1 MKATRVKP
9 MMDQGTLGAAIKRC
23 TTVRDLETIQAYM
36 IRTNLTQDS
45 FLVSKLIESYAI
57 TLPTTTR
64 QMAHAHKL
72 FSWTHQPNLFM
83 WNTIIRGYSIN
94 GSSSLKAIALY
105 KDMHLSG
112 ISSNSFTFGFVL
124 KACCNLPRLVE
135 GKMVHSQV
143 LKMGL
148 DYETHVV
155 NGLIKLYATCG
166 CLDEARDL
174 FDEMLER
181 DLVSWSTMVS
191 GYTQNGR
198 SNEALVLFREMQ
210 ALNVRADEFTLASVV
225 GACGDMGAFD
235 LGKWVHSYIDK
246 EGIDI
251 DIVLGTSLVDM
262 YSKCGSLDDAIRV
275 FEGMSKRDVMAWST
289 MIGGYAIH
297 GFGEKA
303 LKVFHAMKSANVRP
317 NSVTFTSVLCACSH
331 SGLIKEGCQYFN
343 SMSSDYGILPQ
354 IEHYGCMVDLFCRAG
369 LVLRAHEFIRKMPV
383 VPNAVLWRTLLGA
396 CRTHGHKELGES
408 ISREVLVLE
417 PHSAE
422 NYVLVS
428 NVYASL
434 GRWSSVSNIRS
445 LMKDKKA
452 KKQHGCSSIEVGF
465 VVHQFV
471 MGDESHPETGEI
483 YRMLDQMA
491 RKLKLEGH
499 VATTTDVLHDIDEE
513 EKEHALGL
521 HSERLAIAYG
531 LLHLSKDSKI
541 RIVKNL
547 RVCSDCHSIIKLIS
561 SVYKRDI
568 IVRDRI
574 RFHHFR
580 EGKCSCNDYW

>member
-1 MKATRVKP
+1 M
-9 MMDQGTLGAAIKRC
+9 AAIKRC

-36 IRTNLTQDS
+36 IRTNFTQDS
-45 FLVSKLIESYAI
+45 FLLSKLIESYAI
-57 TLPTTTR
+57 TLPIR
-64 QMAHAHKL
+64 KIAHAYKL

-94 GSSSLKAIALY
+94 DLSSLKAIALY

-124 KACCNLPRLVE
+124 KACCNLPRLEE

-143 LKMGL
+143 LKIGL

-155 NGLIKLYATCG
+155 NGLLKLYTTCG
-166 CLDEARDL
+166 RVYEARDL
-174 FDEMLER
+174 FDEMSER

-191 GYTQNGR
+191 GYVQNGC
-198 SNEALVLFREMQ
+198 SNEALVLFKQMQ
-210 ALNVRADEFTLASVV
+210 AQNVKADEFTLASVV
-225 GACGDMGAFD
+225 GACGDMGALD

-262 YSKCGSLDDAIRV
+262 YSKCGSLDNAIRV

-331 SGLIKEGCQYFN
+331 SGLVKEGCQYFN
-343 SMSSDYGILPQ
+343 SMSLEYGITPQ

-369 LVLRAHEFIRKMPV
+369 LVLRAHKFIQEMPIK
-383 VPNAVLWRTLLGA
+383 PNAVLWRTLLGA
-396 CRTHGHKELGES
+396 CKTHGYKELGES
-408 ISREVLVLE
+408 ITREVLELE

-434 GRWSSVSNIRS
+434 GRWSSVSKVRS
-445 LMKDKKA
+445 QMKHKKA
-452 KKQHGCSSIEVGF
+452 KRQHGWSSIEMGF

-471 MGDESHPETGEI
+471 MGDELHPEIRHI
-483 YRMLDQMA
+483 YQMLDQMA
-491 RKLKLEGH
+491 KKLKQEGH
-499 VATTTDVLHDIDEE
+499 VATTIDVLHDIDEE
-513 EKEHALGL
+513 EKEHALGF

-531 LLHLSKDSKI
+531 LLRLSKDSPI

-547 RVCSDCHSIIKLIS
+547 RVCTDCHSVIKLIS

>member
-1 MKATRVKP
+1 
-9 MMDQGTLGAAIKRC
+9 MDQGTLVVAIKRC

-36 IRTNLTQDS
+36 IRTNFTQDS
-45 FLVSKLIESYAI
+45 FLLSKLIESYAI
-57 TLPTTTR
+57 TLPIR
-64 QMAHAHKL
+64 QIAHAYKL

-94 GSSSLKAIALY
+94 DSSSLKAIALY

-124 KACCNLPRLVE
+124 KACCNLPRLEE
-135 GKMVHSQV
+135 GKMLHSQV

-155 NGLIKLYATCG
+155 NGLIKLYTTCG
-166 CLDEARDL
+166 RVDEAHDL
-174 FDEMLER
+174 FDEMPER

-191 GYTQNGR
+191 GYVQNGC
-198 SNEALVLFREMQ
+198 SNEALVLFKQMQ
-210 ALNVRADEFTLASVV
+210 AQNVKADEFTLASVV
-225 GACGDMGAFD
+225 GACGDMGALD

-262 YSKCGSLDDAIRV
+262 YSKCGSLDNAIRV

-289 MIGGYAIH
+289 MIGGCAIH

-331 SGLIKEGCQYFN
+331 SGLVEEGRQYFN
-343 SMSSDYGILPQ
+343 SMSLEYGITPQ

-369 LVLRAHEFIRKMPV
+369 LVLRAHKFIQKMPIK
-383 VPNAVLWRTLLGA
+383 PNAVLWRTLLGA
-396 CRTHGHKELGES
+396 CKTHGYKELSES
-408 ISREVLVLE
+408 ITREVLELE

-434 GRWSSVSNIRS
+434 GRWSSVSKVRS
-445 LMKDKKA
+445 QMKHKKA
-452 KKQHGCSSIEVGF
+452 KKQHGWSSIEMGF

-471 MGDESHPETGEI
+471 MGDELHPEIRQI
-483 YRMLDQMA
+483 YPMLDQMA
-491 RKLKLEGH
+491 KKLKQEGH
-499 VATTTDVLHDIDEE
+499 VATTIDVLHDIDEE
-513 EKEHALGL
+513 EKEHALGF

-531 LLHLSKDSKI
+531 LLRLSKDSPI

-547 RVCSDCHSIIKLIS
+547 RVCADCHSVIKLIS

>member
-1 MKATRVKP
+1 
-9 MMDQGTLGAAIKRC
+9 MDQGTLVAAIKRC
-23 TTVRDLETIQAYM
+23 ATVRDLETIQAYM
-36 IRTNLTQDS
+36 IRTNFTQDS
-45 FLVSKLIESYAI
+45 FLLSKLIESYAV
-57 TLPTTTR
+57 TLPIR
-64 QMAHAHKL
+64 KIAHAYKL

-94 GSSSLKAIALY
+94 DSSSLKAIALY

-124 KACCNLPRLVE
+124 KACYNLPRLEE

-155 NGLIKLYATCG
+155 NGLIKLYTTCG
-166 CLDEARDL
+166 RVDAARDL
-174 FDEMLER
+174 FDEMSER

-191 GYTQNGR
+191 GYVQNGC
-198 SNEALVLFREMQ
+198 SNEALVLFKQMQ
-210 ALNVRADEFTLASVV
+210 AQNVKADEFTLASVV
-225 GACGDMGAFD
+225 GACGDMGALD

-262 YSKCGSLDDAIRV
+262 YSKCGSLDNAIRV

-289 MIGGYAIH
+289 MIGGCAIH

-317 NSVTFTSVLCACSH
+317 NSVTFTCVLCACSH
-331 SGLIKEGCQYFN
+331 SGLVKEGCQYFN
-343 SMSSDYGILPQ
+343 SMSLDYGITPQ

-369 LVLRAHEFIRKMPV
+369 LVLRAHKFIQKMPIK
-383 VPNAVLWRTLLGA
+383 PNAVLWRTLLGA
-396 CRTHGHKELGES
+396 CKTHGYKELSE
-408 ISREVLVLE
+408 IITREVLELE

-422 NYVLVS
+422 NFVLVS

-434 GRWSSVSNIRS
+434 GRWSSVSKIRS
-445 LMKDKKA
+445 QMKHKKA
-452 KKQHGCSSIEVGF
+452 KKQHGWSSIEMGF

-471 MGDESHPETGEI
+471 MGDELHPEIRQI
-483 YRMLDQMA
+483 YQMLDQMA
-491 RKLKLEGH
+491 KKLKQEGH
-499 VATTTDVLHDIDEE
+499 VATTIDVLHDIDEE
-513 EKEHALGL
+513 EKEHAVGF

-531 LLHLSKDSKI
+531 LLRLSKDSPI

-547 RVCSDCHSIIKLIS
+547 RVCTDCHSVIKLIS

>member
-1 MKATRVKP
+1 
-9 MMDQGTLGAAIKRC
+9 MDQGTLVAAIKRC
-23 TTVRDLETIQAYM
+23 ATVRDLETIQAYM
-36 IRTNLTQDS
+36 IRTNFTQDS
-45 FLVSKLIESYAI
+45 FLLSKLIESYAI
-57 TLPTTTR
+57 TLPIR
-64 QMAHAHKL
+64 QIAHAYKL

-94 GSSSLKAIALY
+94 DSSSLKAIALY

-124 KACCNLPRLVE
+124 KACYNLPRLEE

-155 NGLIKLYATCG
+155 NGLIKLYTTCG
-166 CLDEARDL
+166 RVDEARDL
-174 FDEMLER
+174 FDEMSER

-191 GYTQNGR
+191 GYVQNGC
-198 SNEALVLFREMQ
+198 SNEALVLFKQMQ
-210 ALNVRADEFTLASVV
+210 AQNVKADEFTLASVV
-225 GACGDMGAFD
+225 GACGDMGALD

-262 YSKCGSLDDAIRV
+262 YSKCGSLDNAIRV

-289 MIGGYAIH
+289 MIGGCAIH

-317 NSVTFTSVLCACSH
+317 NSVTFTCVLCACSH
-331 SGLIKEGCQYFN
+331 SGLVKEGCQYFN
-343 SMSSDYGILPQ
+343 SMSLDYGITPQ

-369 LVLRAHEFIRKMPV
+369 LVLRAHKFIQKMPIK
-383 VPNAVLWRTLLGA
+383 PNAVLWRTLLGA
-396 CRTHGHKELGES
+396 CKTHGYKELIE
-408 ISREVLVLE
+408 IITREVLELE

-422 NYVLVS
+422 NFVLVS

-434 GRWSSVSNIRS
+434 GRWSSVSKIRS
-445 LMKDKKA
+445 QMKHKKA
-452 KKQHGCSSIEVGF
+452 KKQHGWSSIEMGF

-471 MGDESHPETGEI
+471 MGDELHPEIRQI
-483 YRMLDQMA
+483 YQMLDQMA
-491 RKLKLEGH
+491 IKLKQEGH
-499 VATTTDVLHDIDEE
+499 VATTIDVLHDIDEE
-513 EKEHALGL
+513 EKEHALGF

-531 LLHLSKDSKI
+531 LLRLSKDSPI

-547 RVCSDCHSIIKLIS
+547 KVCTDCHSVIKLIS

>member
-1 MKATRVKP
+1 
-9 MMDQGTLGAAIKRC
+9 
-23 TTVRDLETIQAYM
+23 M
-36 IRTNLTQDS
+36 IRTNFTQDI
-45 FLVSKLIESYAI
+45 FLLSKLIESYAI
-57 TLPTTTR
+57 TLPIR
-64 QMAHAHKL
+64 KIAHAYKL

-94 GSSSLKAIALY
+94 DLSSLKAIALY

-124 KACCNLPRLVE
+124 KACCNLPRLEE

-155 NGLIKLYATCG
+155 NGLIKLYTSCG
-166 CLDEARDL
+166 RVDEARDL
-174 FDEMLER
+174 FDEMSER
-181 DLVSWSTMVS
+181 DFVSWSTMVS
-191 GYTQNGR
+191 GYVQNGC
-198 SNEALVLFREMQ
+198 SNEALVLFKQMQ
-210 ALNVRADEFTLASVV
+210 AQNVKADEFTLASVV
-225 GACGDMGAFD
+225 GACGDMGALD
-235 LGKWVHSYIDK
+235 LGKWLHSYIGE

-262 YSKCGSLDDAIRV
+262 YSKCGSLDNAIRV

-289 MIGGYAIH
+289 MIGGCAIH

-303 LKVFHAMKSANVRP
+303 LKMFHAMKSANVRP

-331 SGLIKEGCQYFN
+331 SGLVKEGCQYFN
-343 SMSSDYGILPQ
+343 SMSLEYGITPQ

-369 LVLRAHEFIRKMPV
+369 LVLRAHKFIQEMPIK
-383 VPNAVLWRTLLGA
+383 PNAVLWRTLLGA
-396 CRTHGHKELGES
+396 CKTHGYKELGES
-408 ISREVLVLE
+408 ITREVLELE

-434 GRWSSVSNIRS
+434 GRWSSVSKVRS
-445 LMKDKKA
+445 QMKHKKA
-452 KKQHGCSSIEVGF
+452 KKQHGWSSIEMGF

-471 MGDESHPETGEI
+471 MGDELHPEIRQI
-483 YRMLDQMA
+483 YQMLDQMA
-491 RKLKLEGH
+491 KKLKQEGH
-499 VATTTDVLHDIDEE
+499 VATTIDVLHDIDEE
-513 EKEHALGL
+513 EKEHALGF

-531 LLHLSKDSKI
+531 LLRLSKDSPI

-547 RVCSDCHSIIKLIS
+547 RVCTDCHSVIKLIS

>member
-1 MKATRVKP
+1 MTCTRMKP
-9 MMDQGTLGAAIKRC
+9 MMDQGTLVVAIKRC

-36 IRTNLTQDS
+36 IRTNFTQDS
-45 FLVSKLIESYAI
+45 FLLSKLIESYAI
-57 TLPTTTR
+57 TLPIR
-64 QMAHAHKL
+64 QIAHAYKL

-94 GSSSLKAIALY
+94 DSSSLKAIALY

-124 KACCNLPRLVE
+124 KACCNLPRLEE
-135 GKMVHSQV
+135 GKMLHSQV

-155 NGLIKLYATCG
+155 NGLIKLYTTCG
-166 CLDEARDL
+166 RVDEAHDL
-174 FDEMLER
+174 FDEMPER

-191 GYTQNGR
+191 GYVQNGC
-198 SNEALVLFREMQ
+198 SNEALLLFKQMQ
-210 ALNVRADEFTLASVV
+210 AQNVKADEFTLASVV
-225 GACGDMGAFD
+225 GACGDMGALD

-246 EGIDI
+246 ESIDI

-262 YSKCGSLDDAIRV
+262 YSKCGSLDNAIRV

-289 MIGGYAIH
+289 MIGGCAIH

-303 LKVFHAMKSANVRP
+303 LKVFHAMKGTNVRP

-331 SGLIKEGCQYFN
+331 SGLVEEGCQYFN
-343 SMSSDYGILPQ
+343 SMSLEYGITPQ

-369 LVLRAHEFIRKMPV
+369 LVLRAHKFIQKMPIK
-383 VPNAVLWRTLLGA
+383 PNAVLWRTLLGA
-396 CRTHGHKELGES
+396 CKTHGYKELSES
-408 ISREVLVLE
+408 ITREVLELE

-434 GRWSSVSNIRS
+434 GRWSSVSKVRS
-445 LMKDKKA
+445 QMKHKKA
-452 KKQHGCSSIEVGF
+452 KKQHGWSSIEMGF

-471 MGDESHPETGEI
+471 MGDELHPEIRQI
-483 YRMLDQMA
+483 YPMLDQMA
-491 RKLKLEGH
+491 KKLKQEGH
-499 VATTTDVLHDIDEE
+499 VATTIDVLHDIDEE
-513 EKEHALGL
+513 EKEHALGF

-531 LLHLSKDSKI
+531 LLRLSKDSPI

-547 RVCSDCHSIIKLIS
+547 RVCADCHSVIKLIS

>member
-1 MKATRVKP
+1 M
-9 MMDQGTLGAAIKRC
+9 AAIKRC

-36 IRTNLTQDS
+36 IRTNFTQDS
-45 FLVSKLIESYAI
+45 FLLSKLIESYAI
-57 TLPTTTR
+57 TLPIR
-64 QMAHAHKL
+64 KIAHAYKL

-94 GSSSLKAIALY
+94 DLSSLKAIALY

-124 KACCNLPRLVE
+124 KACCNLPRLEE

-143 LKMGL
+143 LKIGL

-155 NGLIKLYATCG
+155 NGLLKLYTTCG
-166 CLDEARDL
+166 RVYEARDL
-174 FDEMLER
+174 FDEMSER
-181 DLVSWSTMVS
+181 DFVSWSTMVS
-191 GYTQNGR
+191 GYVQNGC
-198 SNEALVLFREMQ
+198 SNEALVLFKQMQ
-210 ALNVRADEFTLASVV
+210 AQNVKADEFTLASVV
-225 GACGDMGAFD
+225 GACGDMGALD

-262 YSKCGSLDDAIRV
+262 YSKCGSLDNAIRV

-289 MIGGYAIH
+289 MIGGCAIH

-303 LKVFHAMKSANVRP
+303 LKMFHAMKSANVRP

-331 SGLIKEGCQYFN
+331 SGLVKEGCQYFN
-343 SMSSDYGILPQ
+343 SMSLEYGITPQ

-369 LVLRAHEFIRKMPV
+369 LVLRAHKFIQEMPIK
-383 VPNAVLWRTLLGA
+383 PNAVLWRTLLGA
-396 CRTHGHKELGES
+396 CKTHGYKELGES
-408 ISREVLVLE
+408 ITREVLELE

-434 GRWSSVSNIRS
+434 GRWSSVSKVRS
-445 LMKDKKA
+445 QMKHKKA
-452 KKQHGCSSIEVGF
+452 KRQHGWSSIEMGF

-471 MGDESHPETGEI
+471 MGDELHPEIRQI
-483 YRMLDQMA
+483 YQMLDQMA
-491 RKLKLEGH
+491 KKLKQEGH
-499 VATTTDVLHDIDEE
+499 VATTIDVLHDIDEE
-513 EKEHALGL
+513 EKEHALGF

-531 LLHLSKDSKI
+531 LLRLSKDSPI

-547 RVCSDCHSIIKLIS
+547 RVCTDCHSVIKLIS

>member
-1 MKATRVKP
+1 M
-9 MMDQGTLGAAIKRC
+9 AAIKRC

-36 IRTNLTQDS
+36 IRTNFTQDS
-45 FLVSKLIESYAI
+45 FLLSKLIESYAI
-57 TLPTTTR
+57 TLPIR
-64 QMAHAHKL
+64 KIAHAYKL

-94 GSSSLKAIALY
+94 DLSSLKAIALY

-124 KACCNLPRLVE
+124 KACCNLPRLEE

-143 LKMGL
+143 LKIGL

-155 NGLIKLYATCG
+155 NGLLKLYTTCG
-166 CLDEARDL
+166 RVYEARDL
-174 FDEMLER
+174 FDEMSER

-191 GYTQNGR
+191 GYVQNGC
-198 SNEALVLFREMQ
+198 SNEALVLFKQMQ
-210 ALNVRADEFTLASVV
+210 AQNVKADEFTLASVV
-225 GACGDMGAFD
+225 GACGDMGALD

-262 YSKCGSLDDAIRV
+262 YSKCGSLDNAIRV

-289 MIGGYAIH
+289 MIGGCAIH

-303 LKVFHAMKSANVRP
+303 LKMFHAMKSANVRP

-331 SGLIKEGCQYFN
+331 SGLVKEGCQYFN
-343 SMSSDYGILPQ
+343 SMSLEYGITPQ

-369 LVLRAHEFIRKMPV
+369 LVLRAHKFIQEMPIK
-383 VPNAVLWRTLLGA
+383 PNAVLWRTLLGA
-396 CRTHGHKELGES
+396 CKTHGYKELGES
-408 ISREVLVLE
+408 ITREVLELE

-434 GRWSSVSNIRS
+434 GRWSSVSKVRS
-445 LMKDKKA
+445 QMKHKKA
-452 KKQHGCSSIEVGF
+452 KRQHGWSSIEMGF

-471 MGDESHPETGEI
+471 MGDELHPEIRHI
-483 YRMLDQMA
+483 YQMLDQMA
-491 RKLKLEGH
+491 KKLKQEGH
-499 VATTTDVLHDIDEE
+499 VATTIDVLHDIDEE
-513 EKEHALGL
+513 EKEHALGF

-531 LLHLSKDSKI
+531 LLRLSKDSPI

-547 RVCSDCHSIIKLIS
+547 RVCTDCHSVIKLIS

>member
-1 MKATRVKP
+1 M
-9 MMDQGTLGAAIKRC
+9 AAIKRC

-36 IRTNLTQDS
+36 IRTNFTQDS
-45 FLVSKLIESYAI
+45 FLLSKLIESYAI
-57 TLPTTTR
+57 TLPIR
-64 QMAHAHKL
+64 KIAHAYKL

-94 GSSSLKAIALY
+94 DLSSLKAIALY

-124 KACCNLPRLVE
+124 KACCNLPRLEE

-155 NGLIKLYATCG
+155 NGLIKLYTTCG
-166 CLDEARDL
+166 RVDEARDL
-174 FDEMLER
+174 FDEMSER
-181 DLVSWSTMVS
+181 DFVSWSTMVS
-191 GYTQNGR
+191 GYVQNGC
-198 SNEALVLFREMQ
+198 SNEALVLFKQMQ
-210 ALNVRADEFTLASVV
+210 AQNVKADEFTLASVV
-225 GACGDMGAFD
+225 GACGDMGALD

-262 YSKCGSLDDAIRV
+262 YSKCGSLDNAIRV

-289 MIGGYAIH
+289 MIGGCAIH

-303 LKVFHAMKSANVRP
+303 LKMFHAMKSANVRP

-331 SGLIKEGCQYFN
+331 SGLVKEGCQYFN
-343 SMSSDYGILPQ
+343 SMSLEYGITPQ

-369 LVLRAHEFIRKMPV
+369 LVLRAHKFIQEMPIK
-383 VPNAVLWRTLLGA
+383 PNAVLWRTLLGA
-396 CRTHGHKELGES
+396 CKTHGYKELGES
-408 ISREVLVLE
+408 ITREVLELE

-434 GRWSSVSNIRS
+434 GRWSSVSKVRS
-445 LMKDKKA
+445 QMKHKKA
-452 KKQHGCSSIEVGF
+452 KRQHGWSSIEMGF

-471 MGDESHPETGEI
+471 MGDELHPEIRQI
-483 YRMLDQMA
+483 YQMLDQMA
-491 RKLKLEGH
+491 KKLKQEGH
-499 VATTTDVLHDIDEE
+499 VATTIDVLHDIDEE
-513 EKEHALGL
+513 EKEHALGF

-531 LLHLSKDSKI
+531 LLRLSKDSPI

-547 RVCSDCHSIIKLIS
+547 RVCTDCHSVIKLIS

>member
-1 MKATRVKP
+1 M
-9 MMDQGTLGAAIKRC
+9 AAIKRC

-36 IRTNLTQDS
+36 IRTNFTQDI
-45 FLVSKLIESYAI
+45 FLLSKLIESYAI
-57 TLPTTTR
+57 TLPIR
-64 QMAHAHKL
+64 KIAHAYKL

-94 GSSSLKAIALY
+94 DLSSLKAIALY

-124 KACCNLPRLVE
+124 KACCNLPRLEE

-143 LKMGL
+143 LKIGL

-155 NGLIKLYATCG
+155 NGLLKLYTTCG
-166 CLDEARDL
+166 RVYEARDL
-174 FDEMLER
+174 FDEMSER
-181 DLVSWSTMVS
+181 DFVSWSTMVS
-191 GYTQNGR
+191 GYVQNGC
-198 SNEALVLFREMQ
+198 SNEALVLFKQMQ
-210 ALNVRADEFTLASVV
+210 AQNVKADEFTLASVV
-225 GACGDMGAFD
+225 GACGDMGALD

-262 YSKCGSLDDAIRV
+262 YSKCGSLDNAIRV

-289 MIGGYAIH
+289 MIGGCAIH

-303 LKVFHAMKSANVRP
+303 LKMFHAMKSANVRP

-331 SGLIKEGCQYFN
+331 SGLVKEGCQYFN
-343 SMSSDYGILPQ
+343 SMSLEYGITPQ

-369 LVLRAHEFIRKMPV
+369 LVLRAHKFIQEMPIK
-383 VPNAVLWRTLLGA
+383 PNAVLWRTLLGA
-396 CRTHGHKELGES
+396 CKTHGYKELGES
-408 ISREVLVLE
+408 ITREVLELE

-434 GRWSSVSNIRS
+434 GRWSSVSKVRS
-445 LMKDKKA
+445 QMKHKKA
-452 KKQHGCSSIEVGF
+452 KKQHGWSSIEMGF

-471 MGDESHPETGEI
+471 MGDELHPEIRQI
-483 YRMLDQMA
+483 YQMLDQMA
-491 RKLKLEGH
+491 KKLKQEGH
-499 VATTTDVLHDIDEE
+499 VATTIDVLHDIDEE
-513 EKEHALGL
+513 EKEHALGF

-531 LLHLSKDSKI
+531 LLRLSKDSPI

-547 RVCSDCHSIIKLIS
+547 RVCTDCHSVIKLIS

>member
-1 MKATRVKP
+1 MTCTRMKP
-9 MMDQGTLGAAIKRC
+9 IMDQGTLVAAIKRC
-23 TTVRDLETIQAYM
+23 ATVRDLETIQAYM
-36 IRTNLTQDS
+36 IRTNFTQDS
-45 FLVSKLIESYAI
+45 FLLSKLIESYAI
-57 TLPTTTR
+57 TLPIR
-64 QMAHAHKL
+64 QIAHAHKL

-94 GSSSLKAIALY
+94 DSSSLKAIALY

-124 KACCNLPRLVE
+124 KACCNLPRLEE

-155 NGLIKLYATCG
+155 NGLIKLYTTCG
-166 CLDEARDL
+166 RVDEARDL
-174 FDEMLER
+174 FDEMSER

-191 GYTQNGR
+191 GYVQNGC
-198 SNEALVLFREMQ
+198 SNEAFVLFKQMQ
-210 ALNVRADEFTLASVV
+210 AQNVIADEFTLASVA
-225 GACGDMGAFD
+225 GACGDMGALD

-262 YSKCGSLDDAIRV
+262 YSKCGSLDNAIRV

-289 MIGGYAIH
+289 MIGGCAIH

-317 NSVTFTSVLCACSH
+317 NSVTFTCVLCACSH
-331 SGLIKEGCQYFN
+331 SGLVKEGCQHFN
-343 SMSSDYGILPQ
+343 SMSLDYGITPE

-369 LVLRAHEFIRKMPV
+369 LVLRAHKFIQKMPIK
-383 VPNAVLWRTLLGA
+383 PNAVLWRTLLGA
-396 CRTHGHKELGES
+396 CKTHGYKELSES
-408 ISREVLVLE
+408 ITREVLELE
-417 PHSAE
+417 PRSAE

-428 NVYASL
+428 NVYASQ
-434 GRWSSVSNIRS
+434 GRWSSVSKVRS
-445 LMKDKKA
+445 QMKHKKA
-452 KKQHGCSSIEVGF
+452 KKQHGWSSIEMGF
-465 VVHQFV
+465 AVHQFV
-471 MGDESHPETGEI
+471 MGDELHPEIRQI
-483 YRMLDQMA
+483 YQMLDQMA
-491 RKLKLEGH
+491 KKLKQEGH
-499 VATTTDVLHDIDEE
+499 VATTIDVLHDIDDE
-513 EKEHALGL
+513 EKEHALGF

-531 LLHLSKDSKI
+531 LLRLSKDSPI

-547 RVCSDCHSIIKLIS
+547 RVCTDCHSVMKLIS

>member
-1 MKATRVKP
+1 M
-9 MMDQGTLGAAIKRC
+9 AAIKRC

-36 IRTNLTQDS
+36 IRTNFTQDS
-45 FLVSKLIESYAI
+45 FLLSKLIESYAI
-57 TLPTTTR
+57 TLPIR
-64 QMAHAHKL
+64 KIAHAYKL

-94 GSSSLKAIALY
+94 DLSSLKAIALY

-124 KACCNLPRLVE
+124 KACCNLPRLEE

-143 LKMGL
+143 LKIGL

-155 NGLIKLYATCG
+155 NGLLKLYTTCG
-166 CLDEARDL
+166 RVYEARDL
-174 FDEMLER
+174 FDEMSER

-191 GYTQNGR
+191 GYVQNGC
-198 SNEALVLFREMQ
+198 SNEALVLFKQMQ
-210 ALNVRADEFTLASVV
+210 AQNVKADEFTLASVV
-225 GACGDMGAFD
+225 GACGDMGALD

-262 YSKCGSLDDAIRV
+262 YSKCGSLDNAIRV

-289 MIGGYAIH
+289 MIGGCAIH

-303 LKVFHAMKSANVRP
+303 LKMFHAMKSANVRP

-331 SGLIKEGCQYFN
+331 SGLVKEGCQYFN
-343 SMSSDYGILPQ
+343 SMSLEYGITPQ

-369 LVLRAHEFIRKMPV
+369 LVLRAHKFIQEMPIK
-383 VPNAVLWRTLLGA
+383 PNAVLWRTLLGA
-396 CRTHGHKELGES
+396 CKTHGYKELGES
-408 ISREVLVLE
+408 ITREVLELE

-434 GRWSSVSNIRS
+434 GRWSSVSKVRS
-445 LMKDKKA
+445 QMKHKKA
-452 KKQHGCSSIEVGF
+452 KKQHGWSSIEMGF

-471 MGDESHPETGEI
+471 MGDELHPEIRQI
-483 YRMLDQMA
+483 YQMLDQMA
-491 RKLKLEGH
+491 KKLKQEGH
-499 VATTTDVLHDIDEE
+499 VATTIDVLHDIDEE
-513 EKEHALGL
+513 EKEHALGF

-531 LLHLSKDSKI
+531 LLRLSKDSPI

-547 RVCSDCHSIIKLIS
+547 RVCTDCHSVIKLIS

>member
-1 MKATRVKP
+1 
-9 MMDQGTLGAAIKRC
+9 MMDQGTLVAAIKRC

-36 IRTNLTQDS
+36 IRTNFTQDI
-45 FLVSKLIESYAI
+45 FLLSKLIESYAI
-57 TLPTTTR
+57 TLPIR
-64 QMAHAHKL
+64 KIAHAYKL

-94 GSSSLKAIALY
+94 DLSSLKAIALY

-124 KACCNLPRLVE
+124 KACCNLPRLEE

-155 NGLIKLYATCG
+155 NGLIKLYTTCG
-166 CLDEARDL
+166 RVDEARDL
-174 FDEMLER
+174 FDEMSER

-191 GYTQNGR
+191 GYVQNGC
-198 SNEALVLFREMQ
+198 SNEALVLFKQMQ
-210 ALNVRADEFTLASVV
+210 AQNVKADEFTLASVV
-225 GACGDMGAFD
+225 GACGDMGALD
-235 LGKWVHSYIDK
+235 LGKWLHSYIGE

-262 YSKCGSLDDAIRV
+262 YSKCGSLDNAIRV

-289 MIGGYAIH
+289 MIGGCAIH

-303 LKVFHAMKSANVRP
+303 LKMFHAMKSANVRP

-331 SGLIKEGCQYFN
+331 SGLVKEGCQYFN
-343 SMSSDYGILPQ
+343 SMSLEYGITPQ

-369 LVLRAHEFIRKMPV
+369 LVLRAHKFIQEMPIK
-383 VPNAVLWRTLLGA
+383 PNAVLWRTLLGA
-396 CRTHGHKELGES
+396 CKTHGYKELGES
-408 ISREVLVLE
+408 ITREVLELE

-434 GRWSSVSNIRS
+434 GRWSSVSKVRS
-445 LMKDKKA
+445 QMKHKKA
-452 KKQHGCSSIEVGF
+452 KKQHGWSSIEMGF

-471 MGDESHPETGEI
+471 MGDELHPEIRQI
-483 YRMLDQMA
+483 YQMLDQMA
-491 RKLKLEGH
+491 KKLKQEGH
-499 VATTTDVLHDIDEE
+499 VATTIDVLHDIDEE
-513 EKEHALGL
+513 EKEHALGF

-531 LLHLSKDSKI
+531 LLRLSKDSPI

-547 RVCSDCHSIIKLIS
+547 RVCTDCHSVIKLIS

>member
-1 MKATRVKP
+1 M
-9 MMDQGTLGAAIKRC
+9 AAIKRC

-36 IRTNLTQDS
+36 IRTNFTQDI
-45 FLVSKLIESYAI
+45 FLLSKLIESYAI
-57 TLPTTTR
+57 TLPIR
-64 QMAHAHKL
+64 KIAHAYKL

-94 GSSSLKAIALY
+94 DLSSLKAIALY

-124 KACCNLPRLVE
+124 KACCNLPRLEE

-155 NGLIKLYATCG
+155 NGLIKLYTTCG
-166 CLDEARDL
+166 RVDEARDL
-174 FDEMLER
+174 FDEMSER
-181 DLVSWSTMVS
+181 DFVSWSTMVS
-191 GYTQNGR
+191 GYVQNGC
-198 SNEALVLFREMQ
+198 SNEALVLFKQMQ
-210 ALNVRADEFTLASVV
+210 AQNVKADEFTLASVV
-225 GACGDMGAFD
+225 GACGDMGALD

-262 YSKCGSLDDAIRV
+262 YSKCGSLDNAIRV

-289 MIGGYAIH
+289 MIGGCAIH

-303 LKVFHAMKSANVRP
+303 LKMFHAMKSANVRP

-331 SGLIKEGCQYFN
+331 SGLVKEGCQYFN
-343 SMSSDYGILPQ
+343 SMSLEYGITPQ

-369 LVLRAHEFIRKMPV
+369 LVLRAHKFIQEMPIK
-383 VPNAVLWRTLLGA
+383 PNAVLWRTLLGA
-396 CRTHGHKELGES
+396 CKTHGYKELGES
-408 ISREVLVLE
+408 ITREVLELE

-434 GRWSSVSNIRS
+434 GRWSSVSKVRS
-445 LMKDKKA
+445 QMKHKKA
-452 KKQHGCSSIEVGF
+452 KKQHGWSSIEMGF

-471 MGDESHPETGEI
+471 MGDELHPEIRQI
-483 YRMLDQMA
+483 YQMLDQMA
-491 RKLKLEGH
+491 KKLKQEGH
-499 VATTTDVLHDIDEE
+499 VATTIDVLHDIDEE
-513 EKEHALGL
+513 EKEHALGF

-531 LLHLSKDSKI
+531 LLRLSKDSPI

-547 RVCSDCHSIIKLIS
+547 RVCTDCHSVIKLIS

>member
-1 MKATRVKP
+1 M
-9 MMDQGTLGAAIKRC
+9 AAIKRC

-36 IRTNLTQDS
+36 IRTNFTQDS
-45 FLVSKLIESYAI
+45 FLLSKLIESYAI
-57 TLPTTTR
+57 TLPIR
-64 QMAHAHKL
+64 KIAHAYKL

-94 GSSSLKAIALY
+94 DLSSLKAIALY

-124 KACCNLPRLVE
+124 KACCNLPRLEE

-143 LKMGL
+143 LKIGL

-155 NGLIKLYATCG
+155 NGLLKLYTTCG
-166 CLDEARDL
+166 RVYEARDL
-174 FDEMLER
+174 FDEMSER

-191 GYTQNGR
+191 GYVQNGC
-198 SNEALVLFREMQ
+198 SNEALVLFKQMQ
-210 ALNVRADEFTLASVV
+210 AQNVKADEFTLASVV
-225 GACGDMGAFD
+225 GACGDMGALD

-262 YSKCGSLDDAIRV
+262 YSKCGSLDNAIRV

-289 MIGGYAIH
+289 MIGGCAIH

-303 LKVFHAMKSANVRP
+303 LKMFHAMKSANVRP

-331 SGLIKEGCQYFN
+331 SGLVKEGCQYFN
-343 SMSSDYGILPQ
+343 SMSLEYGITPQ

-369 LVLRAHEFIRKMPV
+369 LVLRAHKFIQEMPIK
-383 VPNAVLWRTLLGA
+383 PNAVLWRTLLGA
-396 CRTHGHKELGES
+396 CKTHGYKELGES
-408 ISREVLVLE
+408 ITREVLELE

-434 GRWSSVSNIRS
+434 GRWSSVSKVRS
-445 LMKDKKA
+445 QMKHKKA
-452 KKQHGCSSIEVGF
+452 KRQHGWSSIEMGF

-471 MGDESHPETGEI
+471 MGDELHPEIRQI
-483 YRMLDQMA
+483 YQMLDQMA
-491 RKLKLEGH
+491 KKLKQEGH
-499 VATTTDVLHDIDEE
+499 VATTIDVLHDIDEE
-513 EKEHALGL
+513 EKEHALGF

-531 LLHLSKDSKI
+531 LLRLSKDSPI

-547 RVCSDCHSIIKLIS
+547 RVCTDCHSVIKLIS